1 MFFNVFLEVFIST
14 KYDEAIE
21 ACKAELQDQVNT
33 EALIRCRRRRV
44 RVDQRRQK
52 ISLQS

>member
-21 ACKAELQDQVNT
+21 ACKAELQDQVNR
-33 EALIRCRRRRV
+33 EALIKCRRRRV
-44 RVDQRRQK
+44 RVDQGRQK